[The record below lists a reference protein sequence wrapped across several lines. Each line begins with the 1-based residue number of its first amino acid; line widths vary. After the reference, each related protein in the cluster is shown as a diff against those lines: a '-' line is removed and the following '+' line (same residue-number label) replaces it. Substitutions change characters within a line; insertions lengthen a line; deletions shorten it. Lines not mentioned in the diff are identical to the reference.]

1 MEKRNLQ
8 LEIMKDLINLQEDV
22 LNIELIAFS
31 SNNKELNK
39 SLSRLFDTM
48 NYLFKKYSEGE

>member
-22 LNIELIAFS
+22 LNIELIAFR